1 MKTKLL
7 FFATLLA
14 FTSCSNNDDEVSI
27 EVSQPVSQAPNKI
40 SYTFPL
46 MAQSSPGKDPNY
58 YFEYDGQGRVI
69 KKIGGIMTFPSST
82 GGGSVFSNSIYTTVS
97 YNGNTAIIG
106 TYSSDFN
113 VKLNKRSFEFDS
125 QGRVVK
131 SVIDSP
137 YPEWEKH
144 LTYTYDNAGKLVE
157 ISTQL
162 PNMPYIPTDPND
174 YILTYIDRFTYD
186 TSGNLQKVVATE
198 RRNNVDF
205 LVLQET
211 EFGNFD
217 TAQNPFKRLA
227 LFDEYFYLSLS
238 KNNPQKKITRYSQPG
253 GGFSYNTQEWTNQYE
268 PNGNL
273 KLFY

>member
-14 FTSCSNNDDEVSI
+14 FTSCSNNDDEVSTEI
-27 EVSQPVSQAPNKI
+27 SQPVSQAPNKI
-40 SYTFPL
+40 SCTFPL

-58 YFEYDGQGRVI
+58 YFEYDGQGKVI

-162 PNMPYIPTDPND
+162 PNMPYVPTDPND

-211 EFGNFD
+211 EFSNFD

>member
-14 FTSCSNNDDEVSI
+14 FTSCSNNDDEVST
-27 EVSQPVSQAPNKI
+27 EVSQPVSQKPDKI
-40 SYTFPL
+40 SWTFPL
-46 MAQSSPGKDPNY
+46 MAQSSAGSDPNY

-69 KKIGGIMTFPSST
+69 KKIGGIMTFPGST
-82 GGGSVFSNSIYTTVS
+82 GGGSVFSNTIYTTVS
-97 YNGNTAIIG
+97 YNGNTAIMG

-162 PNMPYIPTDPND
+162 PNMPYFPNDPND
-174 YILTYIDRFTYD
+174 YILTYIDRFTYNA
-186 TSGNLQKVVATE
+186 SGNLQKVVATE

-211 EFGNFD
+211 EFSNFD
-217 TAQNPFKRLA
+217 AAQNPFKTLT
-227 LFDEYFYLSLS
+227 LFDDYFYLSLS
-238 KNNPQKKITRYSQPG
+238 GNNPQKKTTKDFQPG
-253 GGFSYNTQEWTNQYE
+253 GGFSFNTREWTNQYDS
-268 PNGNL
+268 NGNL